1 MNTEEQQILNLKVR
15 YEDAIYGIV
24 RYKEKLAELS
34 KAQEELKENFKNG
47 KVTYDEYATSLA
59 AIDEQVKTHK
69 GTIRELSKEIQNNIK
84 TEREQEGSLRS
95 LRAELSNATKEYD
108 SLSRAEREGAKGQ
121 ELKKHINEI
130 TNELKTAEEQTQRF
144 QRNVGNYEGSIKS
157 ALGVNNEFANSI
169 LNMSANGKGLKGV
182 FDGAITNAKAFGTTL
197 MGLMTNPVFLALAGI
212 AGAGVAFKWFY
223 DYNKGILESTRLT
236 REFTGLT
243 GKELKS
249 FRDEVQATA
258 DTYGKNFQETLE
270 AVDTLKAQYGYNE
283 KEALKIIN
291 DGFQAGADLHGDM
304 IDKIKQYAPAF
315 HDAKI
320 SGQELVA
327 TIQQT
332 RSGIFSDGGL
342 ALIQMGSKKI
352 REMSSS
358 TAKALDDI
366 GISSK
371 KVQKDLRDGTKS
383 TFDVLKEISTKMK
396 TIPHDSKEMGAVLK
410 DVFGKQGANAG
421 IKMIEQLD
429 TMNVDLNKLKDTTGK
444 WGEKMNAQRKANA
457 ELNKTMSALFDMSD
471 KGFGGMI
478 SQVKLL
484 TTQGITAL
492 LKGLISTINYFID
505 MYNQSMLFRAGIH
518 GLIFDFKYL
527 WNTCKLVFNLIID
540 NFKALGRFA
549 KAWGDIIEG
558 VATFSFD
565 KIKKGVNGLFTSYTS
580 TIKEAWGDVKSFAK
594 DTAQNY
600 IDAIN
605 STIKGNKT
613 NHIEIPTYISEPKNT
628 VNSTMLDKIAKENEK
643 FAKLKEMLAEAK
655 DKDSSA
661 DTKSKSNGKS
671 KGGGSDKKTSAE
683 EMAKKEVEAIRRAE
697 DLLTEI
703 IEQTEEER
711 RKAIELGYNRQI
723 ADVKK
728 RLDTEKGLTTNARK
742 ALTAQMQI
750 LEQIKDKK
758 LSEFDVTVKE
768 EKIKREEEYYKN
780 MLETVE
786 KGSKEEYN
794 LKIKLINDEYQLEL
808 EEARRKVMSEE
819 EKNNLLN
826 SITEKFYQKQEDARK
841 EYHNKLIEE
850 QEKAI
855 GEKFKK
861 SALEIEL
868 NGDNEDGESKE
879 LQLLRLRLEEKQAL
893 LESAQQKEGE
903 TIEAFELRK
912 LELKKNA
919 VEAEKNLKN
928 GVIEEDIKSLE
939 NFGNAIS
946 TAQSLAEAF
955 SGKSKTL
962 AQASKALALAEIAIN
977 SGVAV
982 AKAIKSSADVPFPA
996 NLAAIGTAVSTVLAG
1011 ITSATKTVN
1020 SAKFADGGLVQ
1031 GAGSGTSDSIPAH
1044 LSNGESVL
1052 TASATS
1058 MFAPALSAFNQIGG
1072 GVPIVMNNMSTQ
1084 QQIGEEFLARAV
1096 ARGMALAPRPVVSV
1110 EEVTNVKNRV
1120 EAIER
1125 LSTLG

>member
-197 MGLMTNPVFLALAGI
+197 MGFMTNPVFLALAGI
-212 AGAGVAFKWFY
+212 AGVGVAFKWFY

-249 FRDEVQATA
+249 VRDEVQATA
-258 DTYGKNFQETLE
+258 DTYGKDFKETLE
-270 AVDTLKAQYGYNE
+270 AVDTLQAQYGYSA
-283 KEALKIIN
+283 KEALKIVN
-291 DGFQAGADLHGDM
+291 DGFQAGADLNGDM
-304 IDKIKQYAPAF
+304 IAKIKQYAPAF

-352 REMSSS
+352 REMSGA
-358 TAKALDDI
+358 TAKALDNI

-371 KVQKDLRDGTKS
+371 KVQEDLKNGSKS

-429 TMNVDLNKLKDTTGK
+429 TMNIDLNKLKDTTGK

-492 LKGLISTINYFID
+492 LKGLISAINYFID
-505 MYNQSMLFRAGIH
+505 MYNQNMLFRAGIH
-518 GLIFDFKYL
+518 GLIVNFKNL
-527 WNTCKLVFNLIID
+527 WNTAKLVFNLIID
-540 NFKALGRFA
+540 NFKAMGRFA
-549 KAWGDIIEG
+549 KAWGEILEG
-558 VATFSFD
+558 VATFSFE

-580 TIKEAWGDVKSFAK
+580 SFKEAWGDVKSFAK

-600 IDAIN
+600 IDAMN
-605 STIKGNKT
+605 SIIKGKEI
-613 NHIEIPTYISEPKNT
+613 NHIVIPTDIGEPKN
-628 VNSTMLDKIAKENEK
+628 STQKLPLDLTKSLDNTKDKN
-643 FAKLKEMLAEAK
+643 K
-655 DKDSSA
+655 DKD
-661 DTKSKSNGKS
+661 TKTKS
-671 KGGGSDKKTSAE
+671 KGGGSGKGASAE
-683 EMAKKEVEAIRRAE
+683 ETAKKEIEAIRKAE

-728 RLDTEKGLTTNARK
+728 RLETEKGLTIKTK
-742 ALTAQMQI
+742 QALTAQVQI
-750 LEQIKDKK
+750 LEQIKNKK

-826 SITEKFYQKQEDARK
+826 SITEKFYKKQEDARK

-912 LELKKNA
+912 LELLKN
-919 VEAEKNLKN
+919 VNEAKKNLKS

-996 NLAAIGTAVSTVLAG
+996 NLGAIATAVAHVLGG
-1011 ITSATKTVN
+1011 ITSATKMVN

>member
-59 AIDEQVKTHK
+59 AIDEEVKTHK

-108 SLSRAEREGAKGQ
+108 SLSRAEREGAKGKAL
-121 ELKKHINEI
+121 EKHINKI
-130 TNELKTAEEQTQRF
+130 TNELKEAEEQTGRF
-144 QRNVGNYEGSIKS
+144 QRSVGNYENSIKS
-157 ALGVNNEFANSI
+157 ALGINNSFANSI
-169 LNMSANGKGLKGV
+169 LKMSANGKGLKGV
-182 FDGAITNAKAFGTTL
+182 FKGAIEDAKAFGTTL
-197 MGLMTNPVFLALAGI
+197 MGFMTNPVFLALAGI

-243 GKELKS
+243 GKELKAVRS
-249 FRDEVQATA
+249 EIQATA
-258 DTYGKNFQETLE
+258 DTYGKDFKETLE
-270 AVDTLKAQYGYNE
+270 AVDTLQAQYGYSA
-283 KEALKIIN
+283 KEALKIVN
-291 DGFQAGADLHGDM
+291 DGFQAGADLNGDM
-304 IDKIKQYAPAF
+304 IAKIKQYAPAF

-332 RSGIFSDGGL
+332 RSGIFSDSGL

-371 KVQKDLRDGTKS
+371 KVQKDLKNGTKS

-518 GLIFDFKYL
+518 GLIVNFKNL
-527 WNTCKLVFNLIID
+527 WNASKLVFNIIID
-540 NFKALGRFA
+540 GFKAVGRYA

-558 VATFSFD
+558 IATFSFD
-565 KIKKGVNGLFTSYTS
+565 KIKKGVNGLFSSYTA
-580 TIKEAWGDVKSFAK
+580 TFKEAWGDVKSFAK
-594 DTAQNY
+594 DTVQNY
-600 IDAIN
+600 IDGINDIINNKKMNHVVIPTSIGKPSN
-605 STIKGNKT
+605 STNDLLSDLTNNK
-613 NHIEIPTYISEPKNT
+613 
-628 VNSTMLDKIAKENEK
+628 
-643 FAKLKEMLAEAK
+643 
-655 DKDSSA
+655 
-661 DTKSKSNGKS
+661 DTKSKS

-728 RLDTEKGLTTNARK
+728 RLDTEKGLTIKARK
-742 ALTAQMQI
+742 ALIAQVQI
-750 LEQIKDKK
+750 LEQIKNKK

-919 VEAEKNLKN
+919 VEAEKNLNN
-928 GVIEEDIKSLE
+928 GVIDENIKGLE
-939 NFGNAIS
+939 NFGKAIG

-962 AQASKALALAEIAIN
+962 AQASKALALAEIAIS

-982 AKAIKSSADVPFPA
+982 AKAIKAAAGEPFPA

-1020 SAKFADGGLVQ
+1020 SAKFANGGLVQ